1 MTGEAGYW
9 DSQADTF
16 DHQPDHGL
24 LDPRVRQAWRGLLL
38 AELPPAPAAVAD
50 LGCGTG
56 TLSVLLAAEGYA
68 VTGLDFAPQMIRAAR
83 AKARTAG
90 VSARFELSNA
100 ATPTLPAG
108 SFDVVLARHVLWAM
122 PDTGAALAAWLRL
135 LLPGGVLLLI
145 EGRWSAGGSG
155 PGAGLTAREGR
166 PRGAAPPRGRDHYR
180 PRRPGPVGRPGHR
193 RALPPH
199 QPPLGGPPWT
209 QSHHTG

>member
-9 DSQADTF
+9 DRQADTF

-24 LDPRVRQAWRGLLL
+24 LDAQVRQAWQRLLL
-38 AELPPAPAAVAD
+38 AELPPAPAAIAD

-83 AKARTAG
+83 AKARAAG
-90 VSARFELSNA
+90 VSARFELANA
-100 ATPTLPAG
+100 AAPTLPAA

-122 PDTGAALAAWLRL
+122 PDVGAALAAWVRL

-145 EGRWSAGGSG
+145 EGRWAAADGGLG
-155 PGAGLTAREGR
+155 VGLTAREAGR
-166 PRGAAPPRGRDHYR
+166 AVLRHRADATITVLDDPTLWGAPITDERYLLIS
-180 PRRPGPVGRPGHR
+180 RR
-193 RALPPH
+193 
-199 QPPLGGPPWT
+199 
-209 QSHHTG
+209 